1 MAKEQGAR
9 EIRIAYIYLRLSN
22 EDKKQ
27 GESGSI
33 TNQRK
38 ILEDYCEA
46 NGIIIANEFADDD
59 YSGGNFRRPGFQ
71 AMIKAL
77 DADSRVNT
85 VITKDLSRLGRD
97 MSESSYYAE
106 RYFPER
112 GIRYVA
118 VYDNFDSEQEN
129 FMAPF
134 QFAINDVYLR
144 DSSKKVKTAL
154 HTMMDRGEYCFRAP
168 YGYKKS
174 ADDNH
179 KLVPNEETAPVVQR
193 IFEMA
198 VEGYSTWRIAET
210 LTRDGIYPPLK
221 YRVLKIEGL
230 RSGNANSMSD
240 DWNNTTVKRI
250 LKNQVYLGH
259 TVLGR
264 SKKVSPK
271 SDVKRALPEN
281 EWRVTLNTHE
291 ALVSQDDFDK
301 AGKNLGKRKEAYDN
315 LAPFRKSIFSG
326 LVYCATCG
334 TAMCSGGMVYKEER
348 DRYWYLT
355 CLNIPKRSKNHCP
368 DGARI
373 KYGVLMEVIREE
385 LNELINLTDEQK
397 KEITKAAVQSA
408 EDASITKEIERQI
421 DESQKRLD
429 AIDGMTMRM
438 YEDVYAGTLPE
449 DRAKRLLERY
459 QKESSELAV
468 KIDELRSKLK
478 NACEVKE
485 DYEKFFAL
493 TERCDHI
500 EELTRDIVETFIDRI
515 EVEPKRYPP
524 GVKVYARSRVPYEQ
538 TLHIYYKFIG
548 EKPEI
553 IQKMTA

>member
-1 MAKEQGAR
+1 MTRAQGAKGVS
-9 EIRIAYIYLRLSN
+9 IAYIYLRLSN

-38 ILEDYCEA
+38 ILEDYCET
-46 NGIIIANEFADDD
+46 NGIVIANEFADDD

-77 DADSRVNT
+77 EADSRVNT
-85 VITKDLSRLGRD
+85 IITKDLSRLGRD

-112 GIRYVA
+112 GIRYIA

-154 HTMMDRGEYCFRAP
+154 HAMMDRGEYCFRAP

-174 ADDNH
+174 TDDNH

-198 VEGYSTWRIAET
+198 GQGYSTWKIAEA
-210 LTRDGIYPPLK
+210 LTDDGIYPPLK

-259 TVLGR
+259 TALGR

-271 SDVKRALPEN
+271 SDAKRMLPED

-291 ALVSQDDFDK
+291 ALVSQETFDR
-301 AGKNLGKRKEAYDN
+301 ASKNIGKRREAYEK
-315 LAPFRKSIFSG
+315 LGPFRKSIFSG
-326 LVYCATCG
+326 IVYCATCG

-355 CLNIPKRSKNHCP
+355 CLNIPKRSKNRCT

-373 KYGVLMEVIREE
+373 KYSVLSEVVKEE

-397 KEITKAAVQSA
+397 REITNEAIRNA
-408 EDASITKEIERQI
+408 EDSSATKEIEGQI
-421 DESQKRLD
+421 DENQKRLD
-429 AIDGMTMRM
+429 AIDSMTMRM
-438 YEDVYAGTLPE
+438 YEDMYAGTLSE
-449 DRAKRLLERY
+449 DRAQRLLERY
-459 QKESSELAV
+459 QKESSELTD
-468 KIDELRSKLK
+468 KIYELKRKLK
-478 NACEVKE
+478 DVSEIKA

-493 TERCDHI
+493 TESCSHI
-500 EELTRDIVETFIDRI
+500 DELTHDIVATFIDRI

-524 GVKVYARSRVPYEQ
+524 GVVVYARSRVPYEQ
-538 TLHIYYKFIG
+538 TIHIYYKFIG
-548 EKPEI
+548 EKPET

>member
-1 MAKEQGAR
+1 MTRVQGAK

-46 NGIIIANEFADDD
+46 NDIIIANEFADDD

-77 DADSRVNT
+77 DADRRVNT
-85 VITKDLSRLGRD
+85 IITKDLSRLGRD

-112 GIRYVA
+112 GIRYIA

-154 HTMMDRGEYCFRAP
+154 HAMMDRGEYCFRAP

-174 ADDNH
+174 TDDNH

-198 VEGYSTWRIAET
+198 GQGYSTWKIAEA
-210 LTRDGIYPPLK
+210 LTEDEIYPPLK
-221 YRVLKIEGL
+221 YRVLEIEGL

-250 LKNQVYLGH
+250 LKNKVYLGH
-259 TVLGR
+259 TILGR

-271 SDVKRALPEN
+271 SDAKRALPEN
-281 EWRVTLNTHE
+281 EWRITLNTHE
-291 ALVSQDDFDK
+291 ALVSQETFDK
-301 AGKNLGKRKEAYDN
+301 ASKNLGKRREAYDK
-315 LAPFRKSIFSG
+315 LAPFRKSIFG
-326 LVYCATCG
+326 GMVYCSTCG
-334 TAMCSGGMVYKEER
+334 APMCSGGMVYKEER

-355 CLNIPKRSKNHCP
+355 CLNIPKRSKNHCA

-373 KYGVLMEVIREE
+373 KYSVLTEVVREE
-385 LNELINLTDEQK
+385 LNELISLTDEQK
-397 KEITKAAVQSA
+397 EEITNEAIRNA
-408 EDASITKEIERQI
+408 EDSSITREIECQI
-421 DESQKRLD
+421 DEGQKRLD
-429 AIDGMTMRM
+429 AIDSMTMRM
-438 YEDVYAGTLPE
+438 YEDVYAGALSE
-449 DRAKRLLERY
+449 ERAKRLLEHY
-459 QKESSELAV
+459 QKESSELTA
-468 KIDELRSKLK
+468 KICELKSKLK
-478 NACEVKE
+478 DVDEIKA
-485 DYEKFFAL
+485 DYEKFFTL
-493 TERCDHI
+493 TESCGHI
-500 EELTRDIVETFIDRI
+500 EELTRDVVTAFIDRI

-524 GVKVYARSRVPYEQ
+524 GVKAYARSQVPYEQ
-538 TLHIYYKFIG
+538 TIHIYYKFIG